1 MVLVQEGT
9 SLESAV
15 GNIVEEF
22 RDLTKELALLF
33 YPVCDNQYA
42 FLCSCI
48 LIQSLK
54 PFNAPLFGLGHV
66 FAFFLCIRSYISCSR
81 ARSLFS

>member
-33 YPVCDNQYA
+33 YPACDN
-42 FLCSCI
+42 
-48 LIQSLK
+48 
-54 PFNAPLFGLGHV
+54 
-66 FAFFLCIRSYISCSR
+66 
-81 ARSLFS
+81 